1 MKVMAAVLERQG
13 SGPVMEY
20 RELELDP
27 PSTNEVLVR
36 VEAAGLCRSDL
47 HYARGVW
54 RHPLPVVLGHEAA
67 GEIVAVG
74 PGVPRERIGQKVILS
89 LAPGCGACRFCAV
102 GETYNCDAVFASG
115 LSGRMLDG
123 TCRYHD
129 GGRDV
134 HHLALLGAWSDH
146 TVVPSLAAVAVAP
159 STDLGQACLLG
170 CGVTSGI
177 GAVVNTAKVRPGDA
191 VAIFGCG
198 GVGLSA
204 LQGARLVSADPIIA
218 VDRNPAKRDAALR
231 MGATHFVDASA
242 GDPVAAVKAIVP
254 EGVDFAFE
262 VTGEVANASVVYQTI
277 RRGGATVLV
286 GQPAEGAL
294 AGFPPYELSQ
304 FEQRI
309 LGSMLGSMRPFI
321 DFPRILRLA
330 ERGKIDLGGMVSE
343 AMPLSRVNDAME
355 MMEEGRINRVVFRP
369 QEKG

>member
-1 MKVMAAVLERQG
+1 MKVMAAVLDRQG
-13 SGPVMEY
+13 PGPVMSY
-20 RELELDP
+20 RQLELDP
-27 PSTNEVLVR
+27 PGTNEVLVR
-36 VEAAGLCRSDL
+36 VAAAGLCRSDL

-74 PGVPRERIGQKVILS
+74 PGVSPARIGEKVILS
-89 LAPGCGACRFCAV
+89 LAPGCGACRFCAA
-102 GETYNCDAVFASG
+102 GEMYNCDAVFAAG
-115 LSGRMLDG
+115 LSGRMLDD

-129 GGRDV
+129 HGRDV

-146 TVVPSLAAVAVAP
+146 TVVPSLAAVTVDPA
-159 STDLGQACLLG
+159 TDLRQACLLG

-191 VAIFGCG
+191 VAVFGCG
-198 GVGLSA
+198 GVGLNA
-204 LQGARLVSADPIIA
+204 IQGARLVSADPIIA
-218 VDRNPAKRDAALR
+218 VDRNDRKREIAMR
-231 MGATHFVDASA
+231 FGATHFVDASA

-254 EGVDFAFE
+254 GGVDFAFE
-262 VTGEVANASVVYQTI
+262 VTGEVENASVVYQTI

-294 AGFPPYELSQ
+294 AGFPPFELSQ

-309 LGSMLGSMRPFI
+309 LGSMLGSMRPYI

-330 ERGKIDLGGMVSE
+330 ERGKLDLGGLVSE
-343 AMPLSRVNDAME
+343 TMKLSQVNEAMA
-355 MMEEGRINRVVFRP
+355 MMERGEINRVVFLP
-369 QEKG
+369 QG

>member
-1 MKVMAAVLERQG
+1 MKVMAAVLDRQG
-13 SGPVMEY
+13 PGPVMDY

-27 PSTNEVLVR
+27 PATNEVLVR
-36 VEAAGLCRSDL
+36 VHAAGLCRSDL

-74 PGVPRERIGQKVILS
+74 PGGSPARVGEKVILS
-89 LAPGCGACRFCAV
+89 LAPGCGACRFCAA
-102 GETYNCDAVFASG
+102 GETYNCDAVFAAG
-115 LSGRMLDG
+115 LSGRMLDD

-146 TVVPSLAAVAVAP
+146 TVVPSLAAVRVDPA
-159 STDLGQACLLG
+159 TDLAQACLLG

-191 VAIFGCG
+191 VAVFGCG
-198 GVGLSA
+198 GVGLNA
-204 LQGARLVSADPIIA
+204 IQGARLVSADPIIA
-218 VDRNPAKRDAALR
+218 VDRNPRKREAALKF
-231 MGATHFVDASA
+231 GATHFVDAAA
-242 GDPVAAVKAIVP
+242 GDPAVAVKAIVP

-262 VTGEVANASVVYQTI
+262 VTGEVENASVVYQTI

-294 AGFPPYELSQ
+294 AGFPPFELSQ

-309 LGSMLGSMRPFI
+309 LGSMLGSMRPYI
-321 DFPRILRLA
+321 DFPKILRLA
-330 ERGKIDLGGMVSE
+330 QRGKLDLGGLVSE
-343 AMPLSRVNDAME
+343 SMPLSRVNEAMA
-355 MMEEGRINRVVFRP
+355 MMERGEINRVVFLP
-369 QEKG
+369 QR